1 MSENA
6 EKHCC
11 MHSWSYWSDKTLE
24 SNMSD
29 VCLSEIE
36 KMLSWVVNVF
46 IANKA
51 LEEGTCDK
59 RQ

>member
-1 MSENA
+1 MLARLPSRDADN
-6 EKHCC
+6 
-11 MHSWSYWSDKTLE
+11 
-24 SNMSD
+24 

-36 KMLSWVVNVF
+36 KMLSWVVNMF